1 MQRLIG
7 TAVCIVLSIEQF
19 NLIEINLKFLMDDA
33 GRPIDGYWADIS
45 PHWLALFMIKSKAMA
60 LERCRHWVVGDLLA
74 PGLSNTVT
82 LTGLIMETSDICLVF
97 SRE

>member
-19 NLIEINLKFLMDDA
+19 NLIEINLQFLMDDA

-60 LERCRHWVVGDLLA
+60 LERSRHWLLVLVRRS
-74 PGLSNTVT
+74 LSDSY
-82 LTGLIMETSDICLVF
+82 TGLIRETSDICPVF

>member
-19 NLIEINLKFLMDDA
+19 NPIEINLQFLMDGA

-45 PHWLALFMIKSKAMA
+45 P
-60 LERCRHWVVGDLLA
+60 
-74 PGLSNTVT
+74 
-82 LTGLIMETSDICLVF
+82 
-97 SRE
+97 